1 MKRSEPKLDIESI
14 ASLVWIMDDCHKSGF
29 LFETQLK
36 EARKQYAAERRTNG
50 LTAPMP
56 Q

>member
-1 MKRSEPKLDIESI
+1 MKRTEPKLDIESI
-14 ASLVWIMDDCHKSGF
+14 ASLVWIMDDCHRNGL
-29 LFETQLK
+29 LFEAQLK
-36 EARKQYAAERRTNG
+36 EARKQFAQERRTDG